1 MWQYLAPVILAGSL
15 CFASFEFGRDFEH
28 GKQAQV
34 LATQQA
40 EAAKQL
46 QAKNDQ
52 IHKQAEEHA
61 DEVRTINARLS
72 DALERLRKRPERMP
86 ESSRS
91 ACEGASGRELAA
103 GDAEFLSRYAA
114 RAAEQESAL
123 KACYAWV
130 DSVAPE

>member
-15 CFASFEFGRDFEH
+15 CFASFEFGREYES
-28 GKQAQV
+28 GEQAQI
-34 LATQQA
+34 LATQQS

-52 IHKQAEEHA
+52 IHKQAQEHA
-61 DEVRTINARLS
+61 DEIRSINARLS
-72 DALERLRKRPERMP
+72 DALVSLRDRSKRLPEPARK
-86 ESSRS
+86 

-103 GDAEFLSRYAA
+103 GDAEFLARYAA

-130 DSVAPE
+130 DNLE